1 MSEGKDALRRRF
13 LEEARRLDPD
23 TRRAIS
29 AAACENLLRMP
40 QYNQA
45 NTVFSFVGTG
55 WEIDT
60 APILQSALA
69 AGKQLC
75 VPLCTAPG
83 RMEARFLLDLRKL
96 RPGAY
101 GLLEPPPDSP
111 LCLPEEIGFAVL
123 PCAACT
129 RSGVRLGRGGGYY
142 DRYLTGQT
150 FFTAALCRES
160 ALAESLPQDPWDR
173 PVDAIA
179 TESHVYY
186 LS

>member
-1 MSEGKDALRRRF
+1 MRGEKDALRRRF
-13 LEEARRLDPD
+13 LEEARQLDPD

-69 AGKQLC
+69 
-75 VPLCTAPG
+75 
-83 RMEARFLLDLRKL
+83 
-96 RPGAY
+96 
-101 GLLEPPPDSP
+101 
-111 LCLPEEIGFAVL
+111 
-123 PCAACT
+123 
-129 RSGVRLGRGGGYY
+129 
-142 DRYLTGQT
+142 
-150 FFTAALCRES
+150 
-160 ALAESLPQDPWDR
+160 ESLPQDPWDR